1 MAIKFVII
9 PTSEVTNEMR
19 SVSEI
24 EIISKGTPGKTIL
37 NYYNDDKPS
46 ALHKYEGL
54 TDSELSQQRQEEIKF
69 WWGQE
74 ALDFENKIKELLEDG
89 K

>member
-24 EIISKGTPGKTIL
+24 ELISKETPSKTIL

-46 ALHKYEGL
+46 VLSNYDGL
-54 TDSELSQQRQEEIKF
+54 TDNELYEIRKNEIKF

-74 ALDFENKIKELLEDG
+74 ALDFENKIKGL
-89 K
+89 